1 MQLLEFE
8 KMVTLLKKYKIG
20 FIKSKIIRAEND
32 FDRAGYPVVLKIFSP
47 EIIHKTE
54 KGGVVLNLRNKQ
66 EAVGAFKKLREISK
80 NVLMQ
85 KMVKG
90 REIIIGMKR
99 DPQFGPVIM
108 FGLGGVFTEVIK
120 DISFRICPV
129 GKKQAGE
136 MIKEIKSYRIL
147 RDWRGQKPVKISDL
161 IDIIVKTSNLS
172 LEERVEEVDFN
183 PVIVNNRGAFVVD
196 ARIIV

>member
-8 KMVTLLKKYKIG
+8 KTVTLLKKYKIG